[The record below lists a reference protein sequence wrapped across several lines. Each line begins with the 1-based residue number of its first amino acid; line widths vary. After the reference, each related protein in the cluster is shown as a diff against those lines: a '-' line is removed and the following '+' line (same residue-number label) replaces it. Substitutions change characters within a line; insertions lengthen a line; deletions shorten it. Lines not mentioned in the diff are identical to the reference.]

1 MPAADMP
8 EGPSIVI
15 LREESAHFDGQI
27 VRRVTGN
34 SSLDLSRMQ
43 GCRVESLRS
52 WGKHFLIEFADFSMR
67 VHLMLFGSY
76 RIDDLKPAPA
86 RMSLSFDNGDL
97 HFYNCS
103 LRYIEVPLDQAYD
116 WSADVMSDQWDPKA
130 ARAKLKAKPAMLA
143 CDALLDQSIFAG
155 SGNII
160 KNEVLFR
167 IRVHPCSS
175 IGALPARKLTQLI
188 TEVRNYSFEF
198 LEWKKAFVL
207 RKHWLVHTKTECP
220 RGHGRLTKAHLGTT
234 RRRSFFCE
242 TCQAL
247 YGPGNG
253 E

>member
-1 MPAADMP
+1 MP

-15 LREESAHFDGQI
+15 LREEAARFAGQI
-27 VRRVTGN
+27 VRRVAGN
-34 SSLDLSRMQ
+34 SSLDLSRMA
-43 GCRVESLRS
+43 GCKVESLRS
-52 WGKHFLIEFADFSMR
+52 WGKHFLIEFGDFSMR

-76 RIDDLKPAPA
+76 RIDDPKPAPA
-86 RMSLSFDNGDL
+86 RMSLFFDNGEL

-103 LRYIEVPLDQAYD
+103 LRYIDVALDQAYD

-130 ARAKLKAKPAMLA
+130 ARAKLQTKPETLA

-160 KNEVLFR
+160 KNEVLYR
-167 IRVHPCSS
+167 IRVHPCSR

-198 LEWKKAFVL
+198 LEWKKAYVL
-207 RKHWLVHTKTECP
+207 RKHWLVHTRTECP

-234 RRRSFFCE
+234 RRRSFYCE
-242 TCQAL
+242 RCQTL
-247 YGPGNG
+247 YADTAG
-253 E
+253 